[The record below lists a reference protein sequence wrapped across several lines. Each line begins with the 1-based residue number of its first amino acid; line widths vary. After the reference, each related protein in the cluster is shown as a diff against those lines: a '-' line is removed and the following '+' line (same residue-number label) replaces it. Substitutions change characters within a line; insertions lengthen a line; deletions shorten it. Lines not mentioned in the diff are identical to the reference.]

1 MSTPP
6 PPPTGSSPP
15 PLPGVYVQ
23 QQRTNGFAVASLVLG
38 ILWIFWIGSILALIF
53 GLIAKSQIDRSDG
66 AQSGL
71 GLAIAGIVLGCVG
84 VGTLLLTLV
93 FGDVN
98 FSASS

>member
-15 PLPGVYVQ
+15 SLPGVYVR
-23 QQRTNGFAVASLVLG
+23 QQRTNGFGVASLVLG
-38 ILWIFWIGSILALIF
+38 ILWIFWIGSILALVF
-53 GLIAKSQIDRSDG
+53 GLIAKRQIDESG
-66 AQSGL
+66 GGQSGL
-71 GLAIAGIVLGCVG
+71 V
-84 VGTLLLTLV
+84 V